1 VLVSVVA
8 TSAVSSDPSGDNV
21 ERVEETQVCFQGI
34 GGSDLE
40 ALGMLAAV
48 RSKTMS
54 STEVG
59 RERTEC
65 LVQHKCTLSC
75 PPRARKQVLSGPW
88 SLDWLQEQN
97 LGEAGVIYSAKERP
111 KKGISIGGVLLKEGN
126 PGPSKMRV
134 GGSLRHLL
142 FSLKR
147 VARLPSEDRKE
158 VVRILKKNARRR
170 RNRGKD
176 NQSGGVVPQTSS
188 EGVTASSSVNNDWKN
203 WVALQG
209 NDRVVEDDVMNIGK
223 TIGVTFAGDKTNM
236 FSVLSKSGNGIY
248 TQQGER
254 HSSRPGC

>member
-40 ALGMLAAV
+40 ALGMPAAV
-48 RSKTMS
+48 HSKTMS

-97 LGEAGVIYSAKERP
+97 LYSAKERP
-111 KKGISIGGVLLKEGN
+111 KKGISIRGVVLKEGH

-134 GGSLRHLL
+134 G
-142 FSLKR
+142 
-147 VARLPSEDRKE
+147 
-158 VVRILKKNARRR
+158 
-170 RNRGKD
+170 
-176 NQSGGVVPQTSS
+176 
-188 EGVTASSSVNNDWKN
+188 
-203 WVALQG
+203 
-209 NDRVVEDDVMNIGK
+209 
-223 TIGVTFAGDKTNM
+223 
-236 FSVLSKSGNGIY
+236 
-248 TQQGER
+248 
-254 HSSRPGC
+254 